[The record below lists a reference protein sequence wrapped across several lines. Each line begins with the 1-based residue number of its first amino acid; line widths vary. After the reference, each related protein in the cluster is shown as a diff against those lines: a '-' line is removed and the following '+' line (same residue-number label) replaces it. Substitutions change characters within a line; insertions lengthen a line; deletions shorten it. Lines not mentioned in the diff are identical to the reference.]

1 MDEAELTIAGT
12 TDETWTWSSLV
23 ALPELVDDTSAITGR
38 PSAAVPVGAV
48 LRTERPWVT
57 VRSRDGE
64 YTASIPTATLL
75 DGGWLLIGSRTA
87 PLEAQD
93 GGPFRLVV
101 ADGDTLCWNV
111 KDVGSIRF
119 TTGPEPDSVPENPPH

>member
-1 MDEAELTIAGT
+1 MDEAELSITNST
-12 TDETWTWSSLV
+12 EETWTWSSLV
-23 ALPELVDDTSAITGR
+23 ALPELVDDASAITGR
-38 PSAAVPVGAV
+38 QGAAVAV
-48 LRTERPWVT
+48 RAILRTDRPWVT

-75 DGGWLLIGSRTA
+75 DGGWLLVGSRTERLA
-87 PLEAQD
+87 ADD

-111 KDVGSIRF
+111 KDVGSMVPTVDR
-119 TTGPEPDSVPENPPH
+119 EPDSIPDNPPH